1 MANARTMDAQDTVRG
16 DLCDLASGT
25 GPPAP
30 NMIPTDEP
38 TIATGKSGDYYC
50 YIWP

>member
-1 MANARTMDAQDTVRG
+1 MANAQAMNAQDRVRG
-16 DLCDLASGT
+16 DLCDLASV

-30 NMIPTDEP
+30 NMVPTDEP

-50 YIWP
+50 YMW